1 MEINLAEMDTQSVAM
16 LAALLLVPVFLVV
29 FIIRRRL
36 ARTIDARLK
45 AASPYLLHD
54 FLLPDGND
62 GEIHLEYML
71 LTTRGILIVD
81 TKDISGNIF
90 GSDAMEE
97 WTVIDENRRFTFQNP
112 LPGLLDRIA
121 AVKALAPDVPVE
133 GYVAFTDKGR
143 FSKGQPGKVIFFD
156 TLIEHVSENAPEQSS
171 AVIDSFL
178 PCWEQLA
185 EKATVKGV
193 AQALVS

>member
-1 MEINLAEMDTQSVAM
+1 MAGMELQSIAM
-16 LAALLLVPVFLVV
+16 FAAVVLVPLLLVV

-36 ARTIDARLK
+36 SRTIDARLK

-71 LTTRGILIVD
+71 LTTKGILIVD
-81 TKDISGNIF
+81 TKDIAGNIF
-90 GSDAMEE
+90 GSDSMDE
-97 WTVIDENRRFTFQNP
+97 WTVIDDNRRFTFQNP
-112 LPGLLDRIA
+112 QPGLLDRIA

-133 GYVAFTDKGR
+133 GYVAFTDKGK
-143 FSKGQPGKVIFFD
+143 FSKGQPGQVIFFD
-156 TLIEHVSENAPEQSS
+156 SLIERIKEHAPEQTT
-171 AVIDSFL
+171 AVIDAFL
-178 PCWEQLA
+178 PSWEQLA
-185 EKATVKGV
+185 DKATVKGV